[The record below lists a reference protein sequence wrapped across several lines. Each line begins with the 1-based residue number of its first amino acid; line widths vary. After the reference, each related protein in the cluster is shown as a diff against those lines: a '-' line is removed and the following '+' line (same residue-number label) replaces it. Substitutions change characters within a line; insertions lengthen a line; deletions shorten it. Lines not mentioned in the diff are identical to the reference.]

1 DILVALGDPECAAA
15 SEHCRLSASIAL
27 HPVRMILEE
36 CMRGLVRIRSNAFK
50 PGNIYERFVAH
61 RVSGFRNLPDG
72 REFLRRVQEAL
83 VAPRYIVIYF
93 DPEHMGS
100 LRFFN
105 DRGDTLAR
113 QRMARDANITAP
125 VLRRRL
131 RRSFRGRPPAGKEK
145 KRQRN
150 KNRSDSHG

>member
-93 DPEHMGS
+93 D
-100 LRFFN
+100 
-105 DRGDTLAR
+105 
-113 QRMARDANITAP
+113 ANITAP

-131 RRSFRGRPPAGKEK
+131 RRSFRDRPPAGKEK

-150 KNRSDSHG
+150 KN